1 MAKKVLLHTCC
12 GVCAYAC
19 IERLK
24 KEGFSPIVFFFNPNI
39 QPQIEYQ
46 RRRDAASI
54 VAGALD
60 VQMLEGEYQPSDWYK
75 DLQPYSQEAEGGGRC
90 LLCYRLRLEE
100 SFKISAKENCDYFTT
115 TLSVSPHKV
124 SSVIIDIGKDISRNN
139 FLSFDFKKEDGFKR
153 SIAAAKELNLYRQN
167 YCGCLFSRR
176 PTKVHPTVV

>member
-24 KEGFSPIVFFFNPNI
+24 EEGFMPIGFFFNPNI

-46 RRRDAASI
+46 KRRDAAFI

-60 VQMLEGEYQPSDWYK
+60 VQMLEGQYRPSDWYK
-75 DLQPYSQEAEGGGRC
+75 DLQPYSQEAEGHQRC

-100 SFKISAKENCDYFTT
+100 SFKISVKENCDYFAT
-115 TLSVSPHKV
+115 TLSVSPHKR
-124 SSVIIDIGKDISRNN
+124 SSVIIDIGKDIGQNN
-139 FLSFDFKKEDGFKR
+139 FLPFDFKKGDGFKR
-153 SIAAAKELNLYRQN
+153 SVAGARELNLYRQN
-167 YCGCLFSRR
+167 YCGCTYSLRDRSNG
-176 PTKVHPTVV
+176 